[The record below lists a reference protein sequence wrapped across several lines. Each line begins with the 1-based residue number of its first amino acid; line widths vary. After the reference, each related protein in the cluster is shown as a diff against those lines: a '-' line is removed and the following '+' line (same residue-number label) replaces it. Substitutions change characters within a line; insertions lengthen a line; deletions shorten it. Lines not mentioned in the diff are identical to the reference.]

1 MKDPDSEMLS
11 MFKRPLALL
20 LCFLMLT
27 LPLAGCLNSGTDPAT
42 TDDDLVLGELP
53 DDWPTYYVPS
63 ASDLPACPGPND
75 ANLGKLYY
83 VEDVA
88 DFQACTSTGW
98 SSVDTSGLT
107 NHPPE
112 VSVRLNT
119 NDDYSSG
126 GDPNEPWMYRAFMQ
140 WSANDPEGTA
150 VSVGVDHDRDGVVD
164 LALPAAEGVD
174 AGTTNQMIEIPWNGT
189 LFANRWTGWS
199 GSCGLMVY
207 RMFDVIAEDATG
219 MTTVHTVI
227 TDAVQEVGNARIYWE
242 DDIDSVEAIFPT
254 LSSDDIDW
262 LSGDLPGSPCTWT
275 PMAVYTTTF
284 DATSGAITG
293 TTATND
299 VLADLMLTYTTGSGL
314 GLPDV
319 AVSVSVDGGA
329 FMPCAELVAA
339 TSQSTDC
346 AFTWL
351 FGGNKNQISVGN
363 GIRIFEN
370 GQDLCATSTGCS
382 VEWKVDVFQQG
393 QMTSAN
399 PGNWDPSDS
408 GYTFDVV
415 DHADAPS
422 TATDDGLFDLTMT
435 QGSDINLAT
444 MRLVLKI
451 EGTYHECTPSSSV
464 CDKVASNGGSSMTAS
479 NVLSIVETGADLCSG
494 SCTIEYWVSNVLDR
508 TTLAKGIVTVS

>member
-1 MKDPDSEMLS
+1 
-11 MFKRPLALL
+11 MFKRPLALM

-42 TDDDLVLGELP
+42 SDDDLVLGELP

-63 ASDLPACPGPND
+63 ASDLPACPGQND

-107 NHPPE
+107 NHPPK
-112 VSVRLNT
+112 VTVRLLT
-119 NDDYSSG
+119 NDDFSSG
-126 GDPNEPWMYRAFMQ
+126 GDPNDPWVYRAFMQ

-199 GSCGLMVY
+199 DTCGLMVY

-227 TDAVQEVGNARIYWE
+227 TDAVQDVSNARIYWE

-254 LSSDDIDW
+254 LNSDDIDW

-284 DATSGAITG
+284 DASVATTG
-293 TTATND
+293 TTGTDD
-299 VLADLMLTYTTGSGL
+299 VLADLVLTYTTGSGL

-319 AVSVSVDGGA
+319 TVSVSVDGGA
-329 FMPCAELVAA
+329 YMPCA
-339 TSQSTDC
+339 
-346 AFTWL
+346 
-351 FGGNKNQISVGN
+351 
-363 GIRIFEN
+363 
-370 GQDLCATSTGCS
+370 
-382 VEWKVDVFQQG
+382 
-393 QMTSAN
+393 
-399 PGNWDPSDS
+399 
-408 GYTFDVV
+408 
-415 DHADAPS
+415 
-422 TATDDGLFDLTMT
+422 
-435 QGSDINLAT
+435 
-444 MRLVLKI
+444 
-451 EGTYHECTPSSSV
+451 
-464 CDKVASNGGSSMTAS
+464 
-479 NVLSIVETGADLCSG
+479 
-494 SCTIEYWVSNVLDR
+494 
-508 TTLAKGIVTVS
+508 

>member
-1 MKDPDSEMLS
+1 MKDPECEVHC
-11 MFKRPLALL
+11 MFKRPLALM

-42 TDDDLVLGELP
+42 SDDDDLVLGELP

-63 ASDLPACPGPND
+63 ASDLPACPGQND

-112 VSVRLNT
+112 VSVHLT
-119 NDDYSSG
+119 TQLDASTG
-126 GDPNEPWMYRAFMQ
+126 GDPNAPWVYRAFMQ

-174 AGTTNQMIEIPWNGT
+174 AGTTTQMIELPWNGT
-189 LFANRWTGWS
+189 VYANRFVNAG
-199 GSCGLMVY
+199 GSCGLVVY

-219 MTTVHTVI
+219 MSTVHTVI
-227 TDAVQEVGNARIYWE
+227 ADETVAGGATKIHWE
-242 DDIDSVEAIFPT
+242 HNVDSVEALFPT

-275 PMAVYTTTF
+275 PMTVYTTTF
-284 DATSGAITG
+284 DASVATTG
-293 TTATND
+293 TAATDD
-299 VLADLMLTYTTGSGL
+299 VLADLVLTYSTGSGL

-319 AVSVSVDGGA
+319 SVSVSVGGA
-329 FMPCAELVAA
+329 FLPCAELVTA

-351 FGGNKNQISVGN
+351 YGGNQAQVSVGN
-363 GIRIFEN
+363 GIRIIEN
-370 GQDLCATSTGCS
+370 GQDLCTSSCS

-393 QMTSAN
+393 QMTWQY
-399 PGNWDPSDS
+399 PGNWNPSDS
-408 GYTFDVV
+408 GYTFEVV

-422 TATDDGLFDLTMT
+422 TATDDGLFEMTMT
-435 QGSDINLAT
+435 QGSDLNLAT

-451 EGTYHECTPSSSV
+451 DGTYHECTPSSSV
-464 CDKVASNGGSSMTAS
+464 CDKITSDVNSAITAN
-479 NVLSIVETGADLCSG
+479 NVLSIVETGADLCSA
-494 SCTIEYWVSNVLDR
+494 SCTIEYWVSNVSDR
-508 TTLAKGIVTVS
+508 TTLAKGSITIS

>member
-1 MKDPDSEMLS
+1 MNQYL

-42 TDDDLVLGELP
+42 SDDDLVLGELP

-63 ASDLPACPGPND
+63 ASDLPACPGQND

-107 NHPPE
+107 NHPPK
-112 VSVRLNT
+112 VTVRLET
-119 NDDYSSG
+119 NDDFSSG
-126 GDPNEPWMYRAFMQ
+126 GDPNEPWVYRAFMQ

-189 LFANRWTGWS
+189 FYANRWTNLEPM
-199 GSCGLMVY
+199 CGLSVY
-207 RMFDVIAEDATG
+207 RVFDVIAEDATG
-219 MTTVHTVI
+219 MRTVHTVI
-227 TDAVQEVGNARIYWE
+227 TDAVQDDGRVRFFWE
-242 DDIDSVEAIFPT
+242 YNLDSVEALFPT

-262 LSGDLPGSPCTWT
+262 LSGDLPGSPCTWAPT
-275 PMAVYTTTF
+275 PVYTTTF
-284 DATSGAITG
+284 DASVATTG
-293 TTATND
+293 TTATDD
-299 VLADLMLTYTTGSGL
+299 VLADLVLTYTTGSGL
-314 GLPDV
+314 GVPE
-319 AVSVSVDGGA
+319 VSVSISVDGGA
-329 FMPCAELVAA
+329 YMPCAELVAA

-346 AFTWL
+346 AFSWL
-351 FGGNKNQISVGN
+351 FGGSQTQVSVGN

-393 QMTSAN
+393 QMTSAY
-399 PGNWDPSDS
+399 PGNWNPSDS
-408 GYTFDVV
+408 GYAFNVV
-415 DHADAPS
+415 DHGDAPS

-435 QGSDINLAT
+435 QGSDINLAA

-451 EGTYHECTPSSSV
+451 DGTYHECHPSSSYQ
-464 CDKVASNGGSSMTAS
+464 CDKVLNGGGQALTVNNA
-479 NVLSIVETGADLCSG
+479 LSIVENGADLCSG
-494 SCTIEYWVSNVLDR
+494 SCTIEYWVSDLLDR
-508 TTLAKGIVTVS
+508 TTLAKGIITVS

>member
-1 MKDPDSEMLS
+1 M
-11 MFKRPLALL
+11 
-20 LCFLMLT
+20 T
-27 LPLAGCLNSGTDPAT
+27 
-42 TDDDLVLGELP
+42 
-53 DDWPTYYVPS
+53 
-63 ASDLPACPGPND
+63 
-75 ANLGKLYY
+75 
-83 VEDVA
+83 
-88 DFQACTSTGW
+88 
-98 SSVDTSGLT
+98 
-107 NHPPE
+107 
-112 VSVRLNT
+112 VRLET
-119 NDDYSSG
+119 NDDFSSG
-126 GDPNEPWMYRAFMQ
+126 GDPNEPWVYRAFMQ

-189 LFANRWTGWS
+189 FYANRWTNLEPI
-199 GSCGLMVY
+199 CGLAVY
-207 RMFDVIAEDATG
+207 RVFDVIAEDATG
-219 MTTVHTVI
+219 MRTVHTVI
-227 TDAVQEVGNARIYWE
+227 TDAVHDDGVVRFFWE
-242 DDIDSVEAIFPT
+242 YNVESVEALFPT
-254 LSSDDIDW
+254 LNSDDIDW
-262 LSGDLPGSPCTWT
+262 LSGDLPGSPCTWAPT
-275 PMAVYTTTF
+275 PVYTTTF
-284 DATSGAITG
+284 DASVATTG
-293 TTATND
+293 TTATDD
-299 VLADLMLTYTTGSGL
+299 VLADLVLTYTTGSGL

-329 FMPCAELVAA
+329 YMSCAELVAA

-351 FGGNKNQISVGN
+351 FGGSQTEVYVGN

-382 VEWKVDVFQQG
+382 VEWKLELFQQG
-393 QMTSAN
+393 QVTSAY
-399 PGNWDPSDS
+399 PGNWGPSDS

-451 EGTYHECTPSSSV
+451 DGTYHECTPSSSV
-464 CDKVASNGGSSMTAS
+464 CDKVASNGGNSMTAS

-508 TTLAKGIVTVS
+508 KTLAKGTITIT

>member
-1 MKDPDSEMLS
+1 MKDPEFANGS
-11 MFKRPLALL
+11 MFKRPLALM

-27 LPLAGCLNSGTDPAT
+27 LPLAGCLSSGTDPAT
-42 TDDDLVLGELP
+42 SDDDLVLGELP

-63 ASDLPACPGPND
+63 SSDLPACPGQND

-88 DFQACTSTGW
+88 DFQACTYTGW

-112 VSVRLNT
+112 VTVRLET
-119 NDDYSSG
+119 DDDFSSG
-126 GDPNEPWMYRAFMQ
+126 GDPNEPWVYRAFMQ

-164 LALPAAEGVD
+164 LVLPAAEGVD
-174 AGTTNQMIEIPWNGT
+174 AGTTTQMIEIPWNGT
-189 LFANRWTGWS
+189 FYANRWTNSDGV
-199 GSCGLMVY
+199 CGLAVY
-207 RMFDVIAEDATG
+207 RMFDVIAEDTTG
-219 MTTVHTVI
+219 MSTVHTVI
-227 TDAVQEVGNARIYWE
+227 TDAVVDDGNVRFFWE
-242 DDIDSVEAIFPT
+242 YNLDSVEALFPT

-275 PMAVYTTTF
+275 PMVVYTTTF
-284 DATSGAITG
+284 DASVATTG

-299 VLADLMLTYTTGSGL
+299 VLADLVLTYATGSGL

-319 AVSVSVDGGA
+319 AVSVSVNAGA
-329 FMPCAELVAA
+329 YLPCAELVAA

-351 FGGNKNQISVGN
+351 FGGSQTQVSVGN

-370 GQDLCATSTGCS
+370 GQDLCTSSTGCS

-393 QMTSAN
+393 QMTSAY
-399 PGNWDPSDS
+399 PGNWNPSDS
-408 GYTFDVV
+408 GYAFNVV
-415 DHADAPS
+415 DHGDAPS
-422 TATDDGLFDLTMT
+422 TATDDGLFEMTMPT
-435 QGSDINLAT
+435 GSDLNLAA

-451 EGTYHECTPSSSV
+451 DGTYHECTPSSSV
-464 CDKVASNGGSSMTAS
+464 CDKVLNDGGNALTVNNALT
-479 NVLSIVETGADLCSG
+479 VVETGADLCSA

-508 TTLAKGIVTVS
+508 TTLAKGSITIS

>member
-1 MKDPDSEMLS
+1 MKDPECEVHC
-11 MFKRPLALL
+11 MFKRPLALM

-42 TDDDLVLGELP
+42 SDDDDLVLGELP

-63 ASDLPACPGPND
+63 ASDLPACPGQND

-112 VSVRLNT
+112 VSVHLT
-119 NDDYSSG
+119 TQLDASTG
-126 GDPNEPWMYRAFMQ
+126 GDPNAPWVYRAFMQ

-174 AGTTNQMIEIPWNGT
+174 AGTTTQMIELPWNGT
-189 LFANRWTGWS
+189 VYANRFVNAG
-199 GSCGLMVY
+199 GSCGLVVY

-219 MTTVHTVI
+219 MSTVHTVI
-227 TDAVQEVGNARIYWE
+227 ADETLAGGAPKIHWE
-242 DDIDSVEAIFPT
+242 HNVDSVEALFPT

-275 PMAVYTTTF
+275 PMVVYTTTF
-284 DATSGAITG
+284 DASVATTG
-293 TTATND
+293 TAATDD
-299 VLADLMLTYTTGSGL
+299 VLADLVLTYSTGSGL

-319 AVSVSVDGGA
+319 SVSVSVGGA
-329 FMPCAELVAA
+329 FLPCAELVTA

-351 FGGNKNQISVGN
+351 YGGNQAQVYVGN
-363 GIRIFEN
+363 GIRIIEN
-370 GQDLCATSTGCS
+370 GQDLCTSMGCS

-393 QMTSAN
+393 QMTSAY

-422 TATDDGLFDLTMT
+422 TATDDGLFEMTMT
-435 QGSDINLAT
+435 QGSDLNLAT

-451 EGTYHECTPSSSV
+451 DGTYHECTPSSSV
-464 CDKVASNGGSSMTAS
+464 CDKITSDVNSAITAN

-508 TTLAKGIVTVS
+508 TTLAKGSITIS